1 MMMDTDERLGV
12 VFAAPAASTSTMTS
26 SPTSNPRPAQAGRKA
41 STYWSTWASTYWS
54 TWTDTVTV
62 HSYDAQGG
70 TI

>member
-26 SPTSNPRPAQAGRKA
+26 STTSNPRPAKAGRKA
-41 STYWSTWASTYWS
+41 GTYWS